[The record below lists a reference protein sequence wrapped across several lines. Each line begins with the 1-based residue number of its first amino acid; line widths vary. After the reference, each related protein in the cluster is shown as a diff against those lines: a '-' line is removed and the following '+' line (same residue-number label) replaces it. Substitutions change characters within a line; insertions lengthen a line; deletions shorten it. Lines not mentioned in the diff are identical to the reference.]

1 MNSSDS
7 TLSQPLPPCSKNLCY
22 LKNTLSRPSTCFQTC
37 NAPVRLQTASPRMLA
52 LSISFFSL
60 TTALQSTKTSKRVAG
75 CDLLCPFSLCSLL
88 KSTFS
93 PSPLSVCEAEDP
105 LSAITQDSRPWV
117 LCNLSSTFWK
127 LASVWLWNDAVC
139 ISWPWRGTL
148 VKTTR
153 LMTLSGI
160 LKCHPWIV
168 TLTPGC
174 CLFLKSLQLSCL
186 LFPSTKGEIQPR
198 FKKWHGEIGKLG
210 ISFWITAPKN
220 PGLIPGPTWKL
231 YRREHVESHAS
242 GPL

>member
-37 NAPVRLQTASPRMLA
+37 NAPVKLQMASPRMLA

-148 VKTTR
+148 VKT
-153 LMTLSGI
+153 MFNDS
-160 LKCHPWIV
+160 
-168 TLTPGC
+168 
-174 CLFLKSLQLSCL
+174 
-186 LFPSTKGEIQPR
+186 
-198 FKKWHGEIGKLG
+198 KWHLEVSPMNSNTDTCMLSVSQ
-210 ISFWITAPKN
+210 ISAIIMFALPKYKGGN
-220 PGLIPGPTWKL
+220 STPFQEMTW
-231 YRREHVESHAS
+231 RNR
-242 GPL
+242 